1 MNIDVGDND
10 EDEVQEIRRTMGR
23 DKAIATGKN
32 KGSKASGSSSMNDD
46 ALAREYENASINLNI
61 DVGDNDED
69 EVQEIRRTMGRDK
82 AIAAGKNK
90 GSKASGS
97 STSEYRQRQEVIR
110 FYLQPYDYLTV
121 EQRMTMDEAKAKIKA
136 K

>member
-1 MNIDVGDND
+1 MTHPSPTWLRPTLFDF
-10 EDEVQEIRRTMGR
+10 
-23 DKAIATGKN
+23 
-32 KGSKASGSSSMNDD
+32 SSFN
-46 ALAREYENASINLNI
+46 RESENASINLNI

-97 STSEYRQRQEVIR
+97 SSMNNDALAR
-110 FYLQPYDYLTV
+110 LW
-121 EQRMTMDEAKAKIKA
+121 
-136 K
+136 